1 MARRAVSVAT
11 LPPRLALSGLALVG
25 GSTIPRTAVSD
36 VALRTGTL
44 ALAGVGMI
52 PAAAG
57 SILRAPRMPGSAYVS
72 AAVSAINYQPR
83 VRRRI
88 EQRLGRSLTD
98 FALESVTS
106 FADVLTYAPASLGVD
121 FGLRTMLLRETL
133 AARNSR
139 LVWPLEPGARGS
151 STRRDPSGPGER
163 YADRIAGVQLAAGA
177 ALATVS
183 AGGDTVA
190 TSIKVSAPRPLRMS
204 RESFAAGLSYGLCRT
219 HHVAVSDPAAL
230 RMLDRVD
237 TVLVDP
243 SVLFEDALRVSDIRE
258 VSESDRVV
266 VWAHAREALD
276 AGSLGVGRHRID
288 GAEVVVR
295 PVRKGLAESLIG
307 EIRASGVAAAT
318 IDDDGLGSLRSG
330 FDELYPA
337 PSTLEAGL
345 REALSA
351 LVAEGRTVAIVSSRA
366 IAGQAVLRIGISP
379 PSGEHVSA
387 DIHTDLA
394 GAWRVVHALS
404 AARTA
409 TRRGVELSSGSSAL
423 GALIMLPGI
432 RGAGPGPVTAGSAAG
447 LWTGYTLSRSVIQAP
462 APVGAPSDSWHEMD
476 GDSVVRELA
485 ESVRHTPQRADA
497 RVRAPARFRLIRDG
511 LSALRTE
518 LADPLTPVLATG
530 SAASAVLGS
539 PVDAVLV
546 GSVLVGNAAMS
557 AVQRLHSE
565 RAVQRLLRTQ
575 EPVARRVTNAGTVE
589 TAADALELGDVVA
602 LESGDI
608 VPADCRL
615 LSAESLEVDESSL
628 TGESMPVDK
637 QTDPTPGMPLAERR
651 CMAYAGTTVLAGS
664 GRGVVTA
671 TGART
676 VTRRADVGVSR
687 SGPAVGLTNRL
698 RELTRA
704 TLPASIGGGALV
716 TVAGL
721 IRGTGLRRAVTGG
734 VAVAVAAVPEGLPLV
749 ATLAQQAAAR
759 RLTAA
764 GVLVRAP
771 RSIEALGRVDVV
783 CFDKTGTLSE
793 NKLRVAAVER
803 VDGWGESEILEVAAR
818 SALGS
823 RDDRVFHSTDAAVVD
838 AAEQALDEARVFG
851 DADALNLV
859 PFRSGRPYSAAL
871 LGRRIALKGSPE
883 FVAEAGRDPN
893 AVSASHVQS
902 MAGRGLRV
910 VAVAQRELS
919 EHDARRAAED
929 SEFLEQCCSEGLEAV
944 GLLGLSDTLRP
955 EATQLVRELQ
965 GNGQQVRVLTGDHPT
980 TAAAVATELG
990 MDVAREDVV
999 TGPDWENFSRAE
1011 RRNAV
1016 RGSSV
1021 FARVTPEQKVEI
1033 VQALETDG
1041 RVCAMVGDGAND
1053 AAAIRVSSV
1062 GIGVASTDSDPARGA
1077 ADIVLLDG
1085 RVGGLT
1091 DALDEGSQLWR
1102 RVRSAVGV
1110 LLGGNAGEV
1119 AFALIGSALSGES
1132 PLNARQLLLVNLMT
1146 DALPA
1151 AALAVSTPSENGSE
1165 KSEQMDTHA
1174 LWQTIAVRGGATAIG
1189 ALAAWLM
1196 ARTSGRRRRASTV
1209 ALVALVGTQ
1218 LGQTLLE
1225 SRSPLVVATVAGS
1238 AAALATLVST
1248 PVVSQFLGCTPL
1260 GPIGWGQ
1267 AVGCASA
1274 ATLLAALAPR
1284 VLERIAATEETG
1296 TEESE
1301 EGQSTIRKIPTRT
1314 STAYTSRTGGVSAR
1328 DSVEISEAEIKEA
1341 ETGESDTLV
1350 SVAAGSDTSPNSR
1363 ATRDE
1368 S

>member
-1 MARRAVSVAT
+1 MFTAMARRAVSVAT
-11 LPPRLALSGLALVG
+11 LPPRLVLSGLALVG

-36 VALRTGTL
+36 VALRTGAL

-57 SILRAPRMPGSAYVS
+57 SILRAPRMPGSTYVS
-72 AAVSAINYQPR
+72 AAASAINYQPR

-88 EQRLGRSLTD
+88 EQSLGRSLTD
-98 FALESVTS
+98 FALESATS
-106 FADVLTYAPASLGVD
+106 FADVVTYAPASLGVD

-133 AARNSR
+133 AVRTARRGCS
-139 LVWPLEPGARGS
+139 LEPGVRH
-151 STRRDPSGPGER
+151 STVRHEPSGPGER
-163 YADRIAGVQLAAGA
+163 YADRIAGVQLLAGA
-177 ALATVS
+177 ALAAVS

-190 TSIKVSAPRPLRMS
+190 TSIKVSAPRPLRIS
-204 RESFAAGLSYGLCRT
+204 RESFAAGLSFGLWRT
-219 HHVAVSDPAAL
+219 HHAAVSDPAAL

-243 SVLFEDALRVSDIRE
+243 SVLFDDALRVSDIRG
-258 VSESDRVV
+258 VAESDRVA
-266 VWAHAREALD
+266 VWTRARKALND
-276 AGSLGVGRHRID
+276 GTVGAGRHRIG
-288 GAEVVVR
+288 GADVVVR
-295 PVRKGLAESLIG
+295 PVRKELAETLIG
-307 EIRASGVAAAT
+307 EIRTAGVAAVT

-337 PSTLEAGL
+337 RSTPEAGL

-351 LVAEGRTVAIVSSRA
+351 LVAEGRTVAVVSSKA
-366 IAGQAVLRIGISP
+366 IAGQAVLRIGIAP

-394 GAWRVVHALS
+394 GAWRVVHAFR

-423 GALIMLPGI
+423 GGLIMLPGV
-432 RGAGPGPVTAGSAAG
+432 RGVGPGPVTAGSAAG

-462 APVGAPSDSWHEMD
+462 VPVGTPSDTWHEMD
-476 GDSVVRELA
+476 GDAVLHELS
-485 ESVRHTPQRADA
+485 ESVRRTPRRADA
-497 RVRAPARFRLIRDG
+497 PVRAPARFRLIRDG

-539 PVDAVLV
+539 PVDAILV

-557 AVQRLHSE
+557 AFQRLHSE
-565 RAVQRLLRTQ
+565 RAVQRLLQMQ

-608 VPADCRL
+608 VSADCRL

-628 TGESMPVDK
+628 TGESLPVDK

-651 CMAYAGTTVLAGS
+651 CMVYAGTTVLAGS

-676 VTRRADVGVSR
+676 VTRRADAGVSR
-687 SGPAVGLTNRL
+687 SGPAVGLSNRL

-803 VDGWGESEILEVAAR
+803 VDGWDEGEILEVAAR
-818 SALGS
+818 SALRR

-838 AAEQALDEARVFG
+838 AAEQALGNASVFG
-851 DADALNLV
+851 DVEADNLV

-883 FVAEAGRDPN
+883 FVSEAGLDPN
-893 AVSASHVQS
+893 AVSSKHVQS

-919 EHDARRAAED
+919 EHDARRARED
-929 SEFLEQCCSEGLEAV
+929 SEFLERCCSEGLEAV
-944 GLLGLSDTLRP
+944 GLLGLADTLRP
-955 EATQLVRELQ
+955 ESTQLVRDLQ
-965 GNGQQVRVLTGDHPT
+965 GSGHQVRVLTGDHPT
-980 TAAAVATELG
+980 TAAAVAAELG
-990 MDVAREDVV
+990 LDVAREDVV

-1011 RRNAV
+1011 RRDAV

-1085 RVGGLT
+1085 HVGGLT

-1151 AALAVSTPSENGSE
+1151 AALAVSTPSENGSD

-1174 LWQTIAVRGGATAIG
+1174 LWQTIAVRGCATAIG
-1189 ALAAWLM
+1189 ALAAWLL

-1209 ALVALVGTQ
+1209 ALVALVGAQ

-1260 GPIGWGQ
+1260 GPIAWGQ
-1267 AVGCASA
+1267 AVGCSSA

-1284 VLERIAATEETG
+1284 VLERIAGPEENT
-1296 TEESE
+1296 
-1301 EGQSTIRKIPTRT
+1301 EGQSTIRKTPTRT
-1314 STAYTSRTGGVSAR
+1314 STAYTSRIGGVSAR

-1341 ETGESDTLV
+1341 GTGESDTLV